1 MLLLSCANFAGNPK
15 ETTWESLSE
24 VMEYKYQGPTARCCD
39 GTYSYSQ
46 NHQELVLIIVV
57 FVNGIDNIKNFMY
70 E

>member
-46 NHQELVLIIVV
+46 NHQGTCSHHRGVCEW
-57 FVNGIDNIKNFMY
+57 Y
-70 E
+70 R